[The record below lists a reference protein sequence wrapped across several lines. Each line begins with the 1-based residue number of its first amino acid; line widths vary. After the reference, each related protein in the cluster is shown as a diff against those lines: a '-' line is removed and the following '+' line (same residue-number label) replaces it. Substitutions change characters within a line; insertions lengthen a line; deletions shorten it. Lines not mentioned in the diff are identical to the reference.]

1 MKHLSSGQRTPSGD
15 RLQKLIAERPA
26 KPAPGT
32 RLLVAI
38 NPAVKVAKVD
48 PITDNK
54 GDVNEVATLIKS
66 IHSTGRMTT
75 QQHHSMKG
83 K

>member
-1 MKHLSSGQRTPSGD
+1 MKHLTTTEAGGD
-15 RLQKLIAERPA
+15 RLQKLIAQRPA

-32 RLLVAI
+32 RLLA
-38 NPAVKVAKVD
+38 ATARLAKVA

-66 IHSTGRMTT
+66 IHSAGRMATS
-75 QQHHSMKG
+75 QHRSMKG

>member
-1 MKHLSSGQRTPSGD
+1 MKHLTTTDSGND
-15 RLQKLIAERPA
+15 RLQKLIAQRPE

-32 RLLVAI
+32 RLLAAI
-38 NPAVKVAKVD
+38 NPAVKVAKVA
-48 PITDNK
+48 PVTDHK
-54 GDVNEVATLIKS
+54 GDTNEVATLIKS
-66 IHSTGRMTT
+66 IHAGRMTT